1 MKNRL
6 DFDTPNEVP
15 PAIPLKP
22 RRTSTRPSSAN
33 RPICPFCY
41 EPGVHVSA
49 AQCLRALER
58 NLSN

>member
-6 DFDTPNEVP
+6 DFDTPNDA
-15 PAIPLKP
+15 PAVSVKP
-22 RRTSTRPSSAN
+22 RRISTRSAAAK

-41 EPGVHVSA
+41 EAGVHVSA

-58 NLSN
+58 NLSA

>member
-6 DFDTPNEVP
+6 DFDTPNDA
-15 PAIPLKP
+15 PALPVKP
-22 RRTSTRPSSAN
+22 RRTSARLASAN

-58 NLSN
+58 NLSH